1 MCAVNYWFWYDIH
14 TYIYIYRLGMFRTWG
29 FHGMGILYYND
40 TVICIL
46 YIYIYHGDMMG
57 RQRKIAVYLME
68 MYSHTFVFLAD

>member
-1 MCAVNYWFWYDIH
+1 
-14 TYIYIYRLGMFRTWG
+14 MFRTWG